1 MSIQSLISTF
11 SLLSLCTS
19 STDEAELALKNMD
32 KGKKGELSKDEMYQL
47 MRENLKTQ
55 HSLFKM
61 KKIVMA

>member
-1 MSIQSLISTF
+1 MNCYEHHQ
-11 SLLSLCTS
+11 
-19 STDEAELALKNMD
+19 DEAELALKAMD

-47 MRENLKTQ
+47 MKENLKTQ

>member
-1 MSIQSLISTF
+1 MSIHN
-11 SLLSLCTS
+11 LSSPPFTS
-19 STDEAELALKNMD
+19 SSVLALKNLD

-47 MRENLKTQ
+47 MKENLKTQ